1 MYTNSNRH
9 RMTSPHKV
17 DDYITWSTSDNFIAS
32 GVIVQIN
39 SKESILV
46 DTGKG
51 GGRGLE
57 YITLKQILTD
67 RT

>member
-1 MYTNSNRH
+1 MN
-9 RMTSPHKV
+9 TSYKV
-17 DDYITWSTSDNFIAS
+17 DDYITWSTSDNFTAS
-32 GVIVQIN
+32 GIILQII

-57 YITLKQILTD
+57 YITPKQILAD